1 MVWAWVVDNAARRII
16 KIEIVGMNGDG
27 GKMVG
32 RVVDV
37 FDVFAF
43 NKILDGID
51 GDVKEN
57 IQY

>member
-37 FDVFAF
+37 FAF